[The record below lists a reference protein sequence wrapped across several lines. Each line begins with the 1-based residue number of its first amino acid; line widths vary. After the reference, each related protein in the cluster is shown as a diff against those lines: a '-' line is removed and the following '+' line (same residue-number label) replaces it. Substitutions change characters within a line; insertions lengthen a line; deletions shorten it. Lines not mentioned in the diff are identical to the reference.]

1 MEMRTKEV
9 PTVNEVEYYGYG
21 RWLANRV
28 GLTNVPQNRIR
39 FQHMWIWWELESRDI
54 PFSLDP
60 ALKSFSKELCQSEQ
74 IASVLSGFI
83 ESKAVGLP
91 FTNFL
96 WNEPRGDFQRNGKVL
111 YVPSHSNPWCDFSKR
126 VHETVK
132 GYTKGNQDVT
142 LLLAWNDQKLAANYG
157 LPFEIGAGV
166 WEITSFYRLRKIFSE
181 YSYMLTS
188 RMGSHVLYALACG
201 MKVGL
206 CANHWDDE
214 IYHPHAIQHGLVDR
228 AKEIRSLKYLDN
240 LFPGIVVEG
249 GLPSYDK
256 CPEIMDTSP
265 LEIARLLEW
274 PVTVTD

>member
-1 MEMRTKEV
+1 MRTKEV

-21 RWLANRV
+21 RWLANKV
-28 GLTNVPQNRIR
+28 GISHVPQNRIR
-39 FQHMWIWWELESRDI
+39 FQHMWIWWELEDRDI
-54 PFSLDP
+54 PFALDP
-60 ALKSFSKELCQSEQ
+60 ALKSFDKELCQSEQ
-74 IASVLSGFI
+74 I
-83 ESKAVGLP
+83 SKVVSRYTKSQAVGLP

-96 WNEPRGDFQRNGKVL
+96 WNEPRGNFKRNGKVL
-111 YVPSHSNPWCDFSKR
+111 YVPSHSNPWCNFSKK
-126 VHETVK
+126 VHQTISTYKPE
-132 GYTKGNQDVT
+132 GEVT
-142 LLLAWNDQKLAANYG
+142 ILLAWNDRHLAGNYQM
-157 LPFEIGAGV
+157 PFEIGAGV
-166 WEITSFYRLRKIFSE
+166 WEVNSFQRLRKIFSE

-206 CANHWDDE
+206 CANHWDDD
-214 IYHPHAIQHGLVDR
+214 IYHPHAISHGLVDR
-228 AKEIRSLKYLDN
+228 AKEIRGLKHIDN

-249 GLPSYDK
+249 GLPTYDK